1 MIYNILNIGKTGLK
15 SVDNKMS
22 AVSDDLSNVNT
33 HGYKRKDIS
42 FQELLRNEIYDSEVL
57 LGDNARGTS
66 INAGAKSGIGSINF
80 KQGVIRPSDGEFHMA
95 IDGDGFFG
103 VRDEMGN
110 LMLTRNGGFH
120 INEDRSISDD
130 SGYLLDFESYVPMD
144 EWGEG
149 KINISIEG
157 NIIKELEGETELEE
171 ETQLLGRVILYN
183 PEVLDSLIPLGE
195 GRYIPSDDIELYNS
209 TYDSDGFGD
218 IVQYGLEE
226 SNVEI
231 TKSMLDMITA
241 QRAYSMNTK
250 VIQTTDDIL
259 SMINNIKQ

>member
-1 MIYNILNIGKTGLK
+1 
-15 SVDNKMS
+15 
-22 AVSDDLSNVNT
+22 
-33 HGYKRKDIS
+33 
-42 FQELLRNEIYDSEVL
+42 
-57 LGDNARGTS
+57 
-66 INAGAKSGIGSINF
+66 
-80 KQGVIRPSDGEFHMA
+80 MA

-157 NIIKELEGETELEE
+157 NIIKELEGDTELEE

-218 IVQYGLEE
+218 IVQYSLEE